1 MRIKEFCKRLG
12 IHRTTALKLEE
23 RGLLHPQRDW
33 AGHRRFTDDDLQQA
47 AAVSDGAGR
56 GIPLYSGAGRGL
68 SPQPT
73 AGGPA

>member
-23 RGLLHPQRDW
+23 RGLLRPKRDW

-47 AAVSDGAGR
+47 SKLVYGESPAREKNGA
-56 GIPLYSGAGRGL
+56 SE
-68 SPQPT
+68 
-73 AGGPA
+73 